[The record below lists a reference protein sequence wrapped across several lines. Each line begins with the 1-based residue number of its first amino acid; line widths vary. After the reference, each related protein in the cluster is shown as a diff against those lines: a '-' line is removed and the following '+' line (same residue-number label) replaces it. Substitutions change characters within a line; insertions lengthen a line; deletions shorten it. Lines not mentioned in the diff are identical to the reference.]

1 MDYFYYIKE
10 TMKTTVKKYNLK
22 DKSQE
27 NDTLEYWR
35 GKSIRYKLE
44 VLESLREDAIKMGL
58 YPDLN
63 ESEPRL
69 QRVYK
74 ITSQA

>member
-1 MDYFYYIKE
+1 
-10 TMKTTVKKYNLK
+10 MKVSVKKYNLK
-22 DKSQE
+22 DNSQKK
-27 NDTLEYWR
+27 DTLEYWK

-58 YPDLN
+58 YPELN

-74 ITSQA
+74 ITSQT

>member
-1 MDYFYYIKE
+1 
-10 TMKTTVKKYNLK
+10 MKAVVKKYNLK
-22 DKSQE
+22 DRSQQK
-27 NDTLEYWR
+27 DTLEYWK
-35 GKSIRYKLE
+35 GKSIEHKLE
-44 VLESLREDAIKMGL
+44 VLDSLRDDAIKMGL

-74 ITSQA
+74 ITSRS